1 MNKSNSSQTPNGSWY
16 QQHLQHLAAAAGCLI
31 VTAACGIGFFLS
43 SKDSSNTNISESPI
57 KAPVKIEIN
66 IPDADTSPQ
75 DSPAPGTEP
84 VIIVDSPAGKL
95 LTEARLLAS
104 GYDYDAAI
112 ALLQSDSKL
121 ASDPSVQEAI
131 AAYEAEKST
140 LVKAKLSE
148 VTHVFF
154 HSLIMDNKKAF
165 DGENDSA
172 GYNQVMTTAG
182 GI

>member
-95 LTEARLLAS
+95 LAEARVMAS
-104 GYDYDAAI
+104 G
-112 ALLQSDSKL
+112 
-121 ASDPSVQEAI
+121 
-131 AAYEAEKST
+131 
-140 LVKAKLSE
+140 
-148 VTHVFF
+148 
-154 HSLIMDNKKAF
+154 
-165 DGENDSA
+165 
-172 GYNQVMTTAG
+172 
-182 GI
+182 